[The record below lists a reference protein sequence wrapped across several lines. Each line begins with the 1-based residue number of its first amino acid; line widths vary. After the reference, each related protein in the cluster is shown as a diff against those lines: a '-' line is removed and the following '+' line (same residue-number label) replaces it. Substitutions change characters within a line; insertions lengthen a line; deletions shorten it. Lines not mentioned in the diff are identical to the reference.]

1 MPFTVGDFEDLLRL
15 LDQHPEWRQELRR
28 RVLAEELLDVPAALR
43 QLAEAQARTE
53 GSLASLAQRV
63 DALGQRLD
71 TLTQQVEALAAA
83 QVAAE
88 QHLATL
94 TQRVDDL
101 TARLDTLTQRVD
113 DLTARLDTLTQRVD
127 DLTARLEALTQ
138 RVDDLTQRVDTLTQR
153 VDDLAR
159 SVARLTDRVG
169 EMDGQLL
176 ELSYWR
182 RAPAY
187 FSHLAR
193 RLRVIDFAAL
203 ADQLDD
209 AVEAK
214 RVSEA
219 ERDEALAV
227 DLVLTGRRR
236 TDGAEAYFAVEI
248 SGGIGID
255 DVRRAAERAR
265 ILEKL
270 GRPAVPVVAGRWI
283 SHDAEALARDYGVSC
298 VLDGRAIAMGAD
310 GR

>member
-88 QHLATL
+88 QHLA
-94 TQRVDDL
+94 
-101 TARLDTLTQRVD
+101 TLTQRVD

-270 GRPAVPVVAGRWI
+270 GRPAVPVVAGRAI
-283 SHDAEALARDYGVSC
+283 TREAEALARDYGVSC

>member
-88 QHLATL
+88 QHLA
-94 TQRVDDL
+94 
-101 TARLDTLTQRVD
+101 TLTQRVD